1 MEKIIG
7 IYKHA
12 GKARKYVFEDYF
24 QVLHPKS
31 ANVCHSRGVAEKVGC
46 IFGLDRLTQEL
57 GMHTA
62 NS

>member
-1 MEKIIG
+1 MGFINIQEKLENMLV
-7 IYKHA
+7 
-12 GKARKYVFEDYF
+12 VFEDYF

>member
-1 MEKIIG
+1 MQEKLENVLV
-7 IYKHA
+7 
-12 GKARKYVFEDYF
+12 VFEDYF

>member
-1 MEKIIG
+1 MLV
-7 IYKHA
+7 
-12 GKARKYVFEDYF
+12 VFEDYF